1 MAHSNEDLVRRG
13 YDAFAKG
20 DVDTLRKVFA
30 ADVVFH
36 QAGRSP
42 LAGDY
47 HGIDQ
52 VLGFFQQL
60 SERSNGTFRVTL
72 HDVLADHEHAVGL
85 HTAEAERKGR
95 HLRSRVAL
103 VLHVRHDRIT
113 EAWAHGYDLYTD
125 DAFWA

>member
-1 MAHSNEDLVRRG
+1 MAHSNEELVRRG

-30 ADVVFH
+30 HNVVFH
-36 QAGRSP
+36 QSGRSS

-52 VLGFFQQL
+52 VLGFFQKL
-60 SERSNGTFRVTL
+60 AERSGGTFRVTL
-72 HDVLADHEHAVGL
+72 HDVLANHEYAVGL
-85 HTAEAERKGR
+85 HTAEAEREGR
-95 HLRSRVAL
+95 HLRSRTAL
-103 VLHVRHDRIT
+103 VLRVRDGKIT
-113 EAWAHGYDLYTD
+113 EAWAYGFDQYAD